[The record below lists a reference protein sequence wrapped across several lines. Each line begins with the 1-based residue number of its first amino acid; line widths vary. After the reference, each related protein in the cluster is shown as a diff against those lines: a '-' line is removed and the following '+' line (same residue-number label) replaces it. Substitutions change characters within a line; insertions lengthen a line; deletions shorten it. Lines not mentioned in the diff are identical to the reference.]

1 MKILALSGSPRKR
14 NTVSA
19 LAALQE
25 HSPDIEFEVLTLKDL
40 DLRFCKGCYAC
51 IRLGEERCPLKDDR
65 DVLLQRIENADG
77 LILASPTYSHMVP
90 ALMKNLFDRLGYL
103 AHRPQFF
110 DKHAMSIVTCSGY
123 GAEHASNYMDKMLR
137 VFGFNVAPS
146 LELQYKPVSKAQK
159 NGLASE
165 AIAAFETFLDQI
177 RKGEKAKP
185 TLGMIVPFGIFK
197 AVSFAARDDMPA
209 DYEYYKD
216 KKDFFY
222 DVKLPSFTKWIADR
236 VVKKELGGIL

>member
-1 MKILALSGSPRKR
+1 
-14 NTVSA
+14 
-19 LAALQE
+19 
-25 HSPDIEFEVLTLKDL
+25 
-40 DLRFCKGCYAC
+40 
-51 IRLGEERCPLKDDR
+51 
-65 DVLLQRIENADG
+65 
-77 LILASPTYSHMVP
+77 
-90 ALMKNLFDRLGYL
+90 
-103 AHRPQFF
+103 
-110 DKHAMSIVTCSGY
+110 MSIVTCSGY